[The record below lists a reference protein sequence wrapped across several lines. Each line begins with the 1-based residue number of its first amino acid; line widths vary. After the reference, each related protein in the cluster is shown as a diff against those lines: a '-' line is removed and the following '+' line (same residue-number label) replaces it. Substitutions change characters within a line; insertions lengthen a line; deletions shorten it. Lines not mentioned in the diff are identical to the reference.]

1 MTTVKVVALTTA
13 LAIAGCSGD
22 SRPPRIAARYPATGD
37 AQVFA
42 SASFRVRFDEPL
54 DPATVVDGAVRVYQE
69 NAEVPAIVAL
79 EEDGRTV
86 RVTAQAPLAI
96 PGWVRVEP
104 TRALADLAGN
114 AHVPESEPWTF
125 SLPPWVRPSAPGAG
139 AAGRRVSPTV
149 ALDADAPVVALSGL
163 EPWSFSA
170 RLEDGAWTRWGGRGY
185 LSAVLIA
192 DALDETVWGVEARA
206 DSSPPGLR
214 RGDAGATTGI
224 LTTLPYYSFDIALAP
239 RTDDVVMVWH
249 EWDPSTPGEDSLNVG
264 AWLGGSFQRFGKRA
278 VHPMWIRAAAGA
290 GGAVV
295 AAWKEGEF
303 PTEGVVAWVGPFGFD
318 LVPLPPTTM
327 AVEGAVAVAATATGD
342 PVVAFVQR
350 ESSASTLRVRR
361 FTGTAWVD
369 LAPGLPLAASAPSQ
383 YPLATLAL
391 ALDRLDVPV
400 VAWAAGGVDEPRAL
414 RVARL
419 EAGAWVE
426 LGGPLNADPTHDV
439 QSVSLVLDRSGAPVL
454 AWGEATGETVQSLP
468 GYDPEPLYEVQ
479 VARLNH

>member
-1 MTTVKVVALTTA
+1 LTTVKVVALTAA
-13 LAIAGCSGD
+13 LAFAGCSGD
-22 SRPPRIAARYPATGD
+22 SRPPRIEARYPAAGD

-54 DPATVVDGAVRVYQE
+54 DPATVVDGAVCVYQE

-125 SLPPWVRPSAPGAG
+125 SLPPWVRASAPGAG
-139 AAGRRVSPTV
+139 AAGRRVLPTV

-192 DALDETVWGVEARA
+192 DALDEAVWGVEWDAH
-206 DSSPPGLR
+206 SSPPGLR
-214 RGDAGATTGI
+214 RGEAGATTGI
-224 LTTLPYYSFDIALAP
+224 LTTLPYSALEIALAP

-249 EWDPSTPGEDSLNVG
+249 EGDPSTPGADSLNAG
-264 AWLGGSFQRFGKRA
+264 AWMGGSFQRFGKRA
-278 VHPMWIRAAAGA
+278 VYPMWIRAAAGA

-303 PTEGVVAWVGPFGFD
+303 PTERVVAWVGPFGFE

-327 AVEGAVAVAATATGD
+327 AVEGAVAVAVTATGD

-350 ESSASTLRVRR
+350 GPSQLMLRVRR
-361 FTGTAWVD
+361 WTGATWED
-369 LAPGLPLAASAPSQ
+369 LASGLPLAESGQ
-383 YPLATLAL
+383 LTTLAL
-391 ALDRLDVPV
+391 ALDRLDAPV
-400 VAWAAGGVDEPRAL
+400 VAWAAGEPRTL
-414 RVARL
+414 RVARI

-454 AWGEATGETVQSLP
+454 AWSEATGETEQILTIP